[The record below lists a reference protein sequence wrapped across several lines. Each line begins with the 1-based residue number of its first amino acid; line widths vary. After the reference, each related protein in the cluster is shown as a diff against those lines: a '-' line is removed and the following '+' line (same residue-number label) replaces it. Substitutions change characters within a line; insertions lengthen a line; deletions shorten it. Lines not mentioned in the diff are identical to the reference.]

1 MVAVG
6 AALESDEPSV
16 VDGAVDEGGGHV
28 LVTQDASP
36 SGDFDVGDV
45 DDAPST
51 NTRMAKKTCVSEDN
65 ARDFAQIG

>member
-51 NTRMAKKTCVSEDN
+51 DN
-65 ARDFAQIG
+65 VRIPAHFRFCSSLRC